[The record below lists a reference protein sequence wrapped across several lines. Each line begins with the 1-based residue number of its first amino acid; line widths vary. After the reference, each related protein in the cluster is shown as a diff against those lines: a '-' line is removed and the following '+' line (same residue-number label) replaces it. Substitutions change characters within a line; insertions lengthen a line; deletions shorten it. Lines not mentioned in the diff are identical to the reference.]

1 MRVVVTGVELCMPQ
15 YSPYERPLREVTIRG
30 FLEDSDPVQEG
41 MFFEHIA
48 NNGIELLEDHS
59 GEDD

>member
-1 MRVVVTGVELCMPQ
+1 MRVVVTGVEICMPQ
-15 YSPYERPLREVTIRG
+15 YSPYELPLREVTIRG

-41 MFFEHIA
+41 MFLEHITS
-48 NNGIELLEDHS
+48 NGIELLEDHS